1 LAGRHCASSAAA
13 CSAEATPLPERVSG
27 QQDPVLTAEDV
38 SKIPAVRL
46 RRVKGTVLDPSGAPV
61 GGAQVSVVSRVGVEE
76 QTVTSIA
83 GTFELQ
89 SIEIPDAHLAITA
102 AGFRTVTLPL
112 AATVSVKLAIAPQVD
127 AVAVVGSAL
136 DVSASQQGGSVDI
149 IPREEI
155 RTRNEPYAMD
165 LLRYL
170 PGVNFEQSGPAGSVA
185 SLFLRGGDS
194 NYTLV
199 EIDGAPVNAFGGGF
213 DFAHIPAEALDGIDV
228 IRGPQ
233 SAVYGSYAN
242 SGVIDFTTRQPG
254 ASPQLDVLAEG
265 GTYGEH
271 RFGITGSGTWLGF
284 GILASGSRIDT
295 NGPVENSDY
304 HNRDALLN
312 LTRRFGRQH
321 LSLHALFDSND
332 VGEPG
337 PYGSDPQNDFTGI
350 DTVSRE
356 KNNFGEY
363 GGHYE
368 ADFSGRVRA
377 ELLGSFFLENSGY
390 TSPYGFSFDKELRG
404 QGEAR
409 TVVSVTRHYIAAF
422 GFVAGREDVT
432 NTYISDANLD
442 VFPIRR
448 TDLAGY
454 LENRFEFGGKLF
466 LNAGVRAEWILT
478 PSIPTDGYNRPFFPA
493 NTVSRANPKLSAAY
507 APSQG
512 TRIHSSF
519 GTGIRPPTG
528 FELAFT
534 DNPQLKPERV
544 SSVDAGIERTLF
556 RDVLR
561 LDATYFYNRYYDL
574 IVTLGGS
581 LTALSHYESAN
592 LANSRAQGAEFSA
605 KLRPA
610 RSVFITGSYTWLG
623 TRILALDGAPNQ
635 APIPFQVG
643 QELVRRPE
651 NSGNI
656 VATYARGR
664 VTAGVTGY
672 FRGRTLDEEP
682 TYGATDGLF
691 WDPGFA
697 NVGINLNY
705 ALGHG
710 VTAYG
715 NLRNALDQRYEEIFG
730 YPSPRLNFVAGMKW
744 SIARAK

>member
-1 LAGRHCASSAAA
+1 MRIYIPGLWASCLFFSAGLSAA
-13 CSAEATPLPERVSG
+13 E
-27 QQDPVLTAEDV
+27 
-38 SKIPAVRL
+38 
-46 RRVKGTVLDPSGAPV
+46 VKGTVADPSGAPV
-61 GGAQVSVVSRVGVEE
+61 AGAQVSIVSRLGVEA
-76 QTVTSIA
+76 QTVTSPA
-83 GTFELQ
+83 GAFEF
-89 SIEIPDAHLAITA
+89 AA
-102 AGFRTVTLPL
+102 AGFQTAQPPDANLVITAPGFRTATLPL
-112 AATVSVKLAIAPQVD
+112 AATVSVTLEIAPQVD
-127 AVAVVGSAL
+127 SVRVVGSAV
-136 DVSASQQGGSVDI
+136 DVSASQQGSSVDI
-149 IPREEI
+149 VPREEI

-170 PGVNFEQSGPAGSVA
+170 PGVSFTQSGSAGSVA

-199 EIDGAPVNAFGGGF
+199 EIDGAPVNAFGGSF
-213 DFAHIPAEALDGIDV
+213 DFAHIPSEALDSIDM

-242 SGVIDFTTRQPG
+242 SGVIDFITRQPG

-271 RFGITGSGTWLGF
+271 RFGITGSGAWAGF

-304 HNRDALLN
+304 HNQDVLLN
-312 LTRRFGRQH
+312 LTRRFRRQH
-321 LSLHALFDSND
+321 FSLHALFDSNR

-337 PYGSDPQNDFTGI
+337 PYGSDPKGTFTGI
-350 DTVSRE
+350 DTISRE

-363 GGHYE
+363 GGHYQ
-368 ADFSGRVRA
+368 ADLSDRVRQ
-377 ELLGSFFLENSGY
+377 ELFGSFFLENSGY
-390 TSPYGFSFDKELRG
+390 TSPYGFSFDRELRG

-432 NTYISDANLD
+432 NTYIADASYD

-478 PSIPTDGYNRPFFPA
+478 PSIPTDGYSRPFFPA
-493 NTVSRANPKLSAAY
+493 NTISRANPKLSAAY
-507 APSQG
+507 IPAQG
-512 TRIHSSF
+512 TRLHSSF

-544 SSVDAGIERTLF
+544 RSVDAGMEQTLF
-556 RDVLR
+556 HDLLR

-581 LTALSHYESAN
+581 LTALSRYESAN

-605 KLRPA
+605 KVRPN
-610 RSVFITGSYTWLG
+610 RWLFVTGSYTLLG
-623 TRILALDGAPNQ
+623 TRILSLDGAPNQ
-635 APIPFQVG
+635 APLPFQVG

-651 NSGNI
+651 NSGNL

-672 FRGRTLDEEP
+672 FRGKTLDEEP

-691 WDPGFA
+691 RNPGFA

-715 NLRNALDQRYEEIFG
+715 NLRNALNRHYEEIFG

-744 SIARAK
+744 TISRATR

>member
-1 LAGRHCASSAAA
+1 MMRIRLAGLFACFFVFSATLSAA
-13 CSAEATPLPERVSG
+13 EIT
-27 QQDPVLTAEDV
+27 
-38 SKIPAVRL
+38 
-46 RRVKGTVLDPSGAPV
+46 GTVVDPSGAPIA
-61 GGAQVSVVSRVGVEE
+61 GAQVSVVSRLGVEA
-76 QTVTSIA
+76 QTVTSPA
-83 GTFELQ
+83 GAFEFAAAPPQ
-89 SIEIPDAHLAITA
+89 AAHLVVTA
-102 AGFRTVTLPL
+102 PGFRTATLAV
-112 AATVSVKLAIAPQVD
+112 AATVSVTLAIAPQVD
-127 AVAVVGSAL
+127 SVAVVGSAV
-136 DVSASQQGGSVDI
+136 DVAASQQGSSVDI
-149 IPREEI
+149 VTQEEI

-170 PGVNFEQSGPAGSVA
+170 PGVNFEQNGPAGSVA

-199 EIDGAPVNAFGGGF
+199 EIDGAPVNAFGGAF
-213 DFAHIPAEALDGIDV
+213 DFSFIPSEALDSIDL

-242 SGVIDFTTRQPG
+242 SGAIDFITRQPT
-254 ASPQLDVLAEG
+254 AAPQFDVLAEG
-265 GTYGEH
+265 GTYGER

-304 HNRDALLN
+304 HNQDVLLN
-312 LTRRFGRQH
+312 LTRRFRRQH
-321 LSLHALFDSND
+321 FSLHALFDSNNA
-332 VGEPG
+332 GEPG
-337 PYGSDPQNDFTGI
+337 PYGSDPNHDYTGI
-350 DTVSRE
+350 DTISRA

-368 ADFSGRVRA
+368 ADLSDRVRQ
-377 ELLGSFFLENSGY
+377 ELFGSFFLENSGY
-390 TSPYGFSFDKELRG
+390 TSPYGFSFDRELRG
-404 QGEAR
+404 QGEER

-422 GFVAGREDVT
+422 GFVASREDVT
-432 NTYISDANLD
+432 NTYISDANYN

-507 APSQG
+507 VPAKS

-528 FELAFT
+528 FELAYT

-544 SSVDAGIERTLF
+544 RSVDAGIEQTLF
-556 RDVLR
+556 HDVLR

-581 LTALSHYESAN
+581 LTNLSLYESAN

-610 RSVFITGSYTWLG
+610 RSVFVTGSYTLLG
-623 TRILALDGAPNQ
+623 SRILSLDGAPNQ
-635 APIPFQVG
+635 APVPFQVG

-672 FRGRTLDEEP
+672 FRGRTLDEDP
-682 TYGATDGLF
+682 SYGATAGLF
-691 WDPGFA
+691 RDPGFA
-697 NVGINLNY
+697 NVGVNLNY

-715 NLRNALDQRYEEIFG
+715 NLRNALNRQYEEIFG

-744 SIARAK
+744 SISKAK